1 MDIILFKSDWKRYP
15 GATVDYQTKNT
26 SFLTTALKFK
36 MMGVDNYAFCLALI
50 NPSLAGVDPF
60 DSNLT
65 IEQTVSITIEIRRNP
80 WYYFREIGKAP
91 GASGKAPG
99 PINAN
104 RANISAWWCFFNHI
118 TYILTQ
124 PRQTGKSF
132 SIDHLMTLL
141 YAVYCKDTSINLLTK
156 DDKLRVANV
165 DRLKKI
171 YEELPRYLRFK
182 KNTDVWNTDELGI
195 GELGNKYKTH
205 VPNPSEKRA
214 YNIGRGLTTA
224 ILHID
229 EAPFQVNI
237 RVSFGAATAAMGA
250 AIDDARAAG
259 EPYGIIMTTTAGKI
273 DDPDG
278 KFIYEIICSSA
289 LWTEKFY
296 DCLNEEDLHDLV
308 RKHSKSNPNKK
319 TFGKSDVSRGELSIY
334 GCFSHIQLGY
344 TDEWLSEQLERTRQ
358 EGLDADRDYFN
369 KWTSGSIKSP
379 LPPNILEIIKAS
391 VTDVLHTEIASV
403 GSYITRWYI
412 DEDQIDSYMA
422 KNPTV
427 VGIDTSSAIGKD
439 EISFVMVD
447 VKTGATICTGAYNET
462 NITQFSLWLV
472 QMAER
477 YPKIVYV
484 IENRSTGQAVIDN
497 LLLFMPEKGIDP
509 FKRVFNWII
518 NDPIKYSD
526 YYDQARSNL
535 HRRDPNLYNKVK
547 GKFGFATS
555 GSGQTARDRLYSH
568 TLKSACKYSAKD
580 IRDHAL
586 AEQICA
592 LTNINGRIDHP
603 EGGHDDMVIG
613 WLLAHWF
620 LTDAKNLQHY
630 GIDSASILAQSKTE
644 KNDPIER
651 YDEYMQSMIRS
662 QIDELVDELNMQQ
675 DEYVCDYLEAK
686 IKKLSESIKYN
697 DQVIASIDAI
707 LTKSKEIRLRRKG
720 NSRGAD
726 YLYDKKGVVN
736 YDRYTGVSFLSM

>member
-1 MDIILFKSDWKRYP
+1 MDIILFKEDWKKYP
-15 GATVDYQTKNT
+15 GAIVDYKTNNT
-26 SFLTTALKFK
+26 SFLNVALKFK
-36 MMGVDNYAFCLALI
+36 MMGVKNYAFCLALI
-50 NPSLAGVDPF
+50 DSSLQGIDPL
-60 DSNLT
+60 SPNLT
-65 IEQTVSITIEIRRNP
+65 IDQTVRITIEIRRNP

-91 GASGKAPG
+91 GQSGKAPG
-99 PINAN
+99 PILAN
-104 RANISAWWCFFNHI
+104 RANISAWWCFFNHV

-156 DDKLRVANV
+156 DDKLRVSNV

-171 YEELPRYLRFK
+171 YEELPRYLKFK
-182 KNTDVWNTDELGI
+182 KSTDVWNTDELGI

-205 VPNPSEKRA
+205 VPNASEKRA

-237 RVSFGAATAAMGA
+237 SVAFGAATASMGA
-250 AIDDARAAG
+250 AIEAARLAN

-278 KFIYEIICSSA
+278 GYIYKIIQDAA

-296 DCLNEEDLHDLV
+296 DCKDESDLESIV
-308 RKHSKSNPNKK
+308 RKHSKQNDMK
-319 TFGKSDVSRGELSIY
+319 LSFEKESATKGSYTIY

-344 TDEWLSEQLERTRQ
+344 TDEWLAKELERTRQ

-369 KWTSGSIKSP
+369 KWTSGSVKSP
-379 LPPNILEIIKAS
+379 ISPNTLETIKAS
-391 VTDVLHTEIASV
+391 VCEVSHTDIASI

-412 DEDQIDSYMA
+412 DENEIENYMR
-422 KNPTV
+422 NNYTV

-439 EISFVMVD
+439 YISFVMMD
-447 VKTGATICTGAYNET
+447 VKTGSTVCVGSYNET
-462 NITQFSLWLV
+462 NITQFSMWLV
-472 QMAER
+472 QLSER
-477 YPKIVYV
+477 YPNLIFM

-497 LLLFMPEKGIDP
+497 LLLFMPEKNIDP
-509 FKRVFNWII
+509 FKRVFNWIV

-526 YYDQARSNL
+526 YYEQARSSVS
-535 HRRDPNLYNKVK
+535 RRDRNLYNKVK

-555 GSGQTARDRLYSH
+555 GTGQTARDKLYSN

-580 IRDHAL
+580 IKDRPL

-592 LTNINGRIDHP
+592 LTIINGRIDHP
-603 EGGHDDMVIG
+603 DGGHDDMVIG

-620 LTDAKNLQHY
+620 LTEAKNLQHY
-630 GIDSASILAQSKTE
+630 GIDSSAILSQSKSQKDDPSDLYNDYMNVLL
-644 KNDPIER
+644 KNQINTLVEELQTQD
-651 YDEYMQSMIRS
+651 DEFISS
-662 QIDELVDELNMQQ
+662 
-675 DEYVCDYLEAK
+675 YLETK
-686 IKKLSESIKYN
+686 IKRLSEEIIYADN
-697 DQVIASIDAI
+697 EVASIDALI
-707 LTKSKEIRLRRKG
+707 NQAKEEKLRKRG
-720 NSRGAD
+720 IARNSNMMKDNFG
-726 YLYDKKGVVN
+726 KIN
-736 YDRYTGVSFLSM
+736 YDRISGVSFISF